1 MRISVLNG
9 NFFDE
14 QDIKQLRE
22 IGDDV
27 KIYENTFTKKDA
39 IERLKGTDIAVV
51 DGVTTPLDAEVL
63 KSADKL
69 KLIAINSVD
78 PDGIDMDTATIQ
90 GIQVANVPGYSTDAV
105 AAHVF
110 ALLLAVSKKILS
122 SDSAMRQ
129 HPFQIDPA
137 SKDDRKYLGFNP
149 VGKTMG
155 IIGLG
160 QIGQRVAQIAKA
172 MGMDVI
178 AYNRSPR
185 NIPGV
190 KMVSLDQLL
199 RESDVISLHLP
210 TSKETKNIIDA
221 EALLKMKQGAILINT
236 GRGSTVDESA
246 LAVAL
251 QSGKL
256 AGAGLDDIVDWSN
269 NNPLLKMENVVLTP
283 HSAFYTPEALKNSA
297 NQVIQNV
304 KAFIEGKPTNIVNL
318 WQRISYMNL
327 WQNRTDKN
335 QEKDAQKQKNEKPTQ
350 KKFDLTA

>member
-1 MRISVLNG
+1 
-9 NFFDE
+9 
-14 QDIKQLRE
+14 
-22 IGDDV
+22 
-27 KIYENTFTKKDA
+27 
-39 IERLKGTDIAVV
+39 
-51 DGVTTPLDAEVL
+51 
-63 KSADKL
+63 
-69 KLIAINSVD
+69 
-78 PDGIDMDTATIQ
+78 
-90 GIQVANVPGYSTDAV
+90 
-105 AAHVF
+105 
-110 ALLLAVSKKILS
+110 
-122 SDSAMRQ
+122 
-129 HPFQIDPA
+129 
-137 SKDDRKYLGFNP
+137 
-149 VGKTMG
+149 
-155 IIGLG
+155 
-160 QIGQRVAQIAKA
+160 
-172 MGMDVI
+172 
-178 AYNRSPR
+178 
-185 NIPGV
+185 
-190 KMVSLDQLL
+190 
-199 RESDVISLHLP
+199 
-210 TSKETKNIIDA
+210 
-221 EALLKMKQGAILINT
+221 LINT